1 MSENGTDRELVLGNK
16 QLLAIFFVAALL
28 CGVFFAVGYVVGGNS
43 AKSAGSVVADSSTAT
58 PVEGKRDEPSGVAP
72 VSDPVAATNSAGAS
86 DTAGSIPDSKMSDNP
101 AATGSTPPVSNTAQ
115 AAPAPA
121 PPPQSAPAAK
131 TAPAPAASAP
141 MALSIPQSGASYVQ
155 VAAQT
160 RPAADTVASSLRER
174 GWPTILAESSKA
186 DRVEILVGPY
196 RDGVALADAK
206 RKLIDLG
213 FSQAFVHKQQ

>member
-43 AKSAGSVVADSSTAT
+43 AKSTGSVVADSSTA
-58 PVEGKRDEPSGVAP
+58 
-72 VSDPVAATNSAGAS
+72 
-86 DTAGSIPDSKMSDNP
+86 
-101 AATGSTPPVSNTAQ
+101 
-115 AAPAPA
+115 
-121 PPPQSAPAAK
+121 APAAL
-131 TAPAPAASAP
+131 
-141 MALSIPQSGASYVQ
+141 ALSVPETGASFVQ

-160 RPAADTVASSLRER
+160 RPAADTVANSLRER
-174 GWPTILAESSKA
+174 GWPTILAESSKP

-213 FSQAFVHKQQ
+213 FSQAFVHK

>member
-1 MSENGTDRELVLGNK
+1 MSENGSDRELVLGNK

-43 AKSAGSVVADSSTAT
+43 AKSTGSVVADSSTAT
-58 PVEGKRDEPSGVAP
+58 PVEGKRDEPAAVAP
-72 VSDPVAATNSAGAS
+72 VSDAMAATSAPAPA
-86 DTAGSIPDSKMSDNP
+86 DNAGTVPDSKMSDNP
-101 AATGSTPPVSNTAQ
+101 AAAGSTPPPSGAAQ
-115 AAPAPA
+115 TPA
-121 PPPQSAPAAK
+121 PPAQYVPPAKAAAAPKTSAPL
-131 TAPAPAASAP
+131 
-141 MALSIPQSGASYVQ
+141 ALSVPETGASYVQ

-160 RPAADTVASSLRER
+160 RPAADTVANSLRER
-174 GWPTILAESSKA
+174 GWPTILAESSKP

>member
-43 AKSAGSVVADSSTAT
+43 AKSTESVLADSSTAT

-72 VSDPVAATNSAGAS
+72 VSDAMAATSAPAAES
-86 DTAGSIPDSKMSDNP
+86 AAVPDSKMSDNP
-101 AATGSTPPVSNTAQ
+101 AAAGSAPPPSASAQ
-115 AAPAPA
+115 GVAAPAQYVPPAKAAPAPSR
-121 PPPQSAPAAK
+121 SAPL
-131 TAPAPAASAP
+131 
-141 MALSIPQSGASYVQ
+141 ALSVPETGASYVQ

-160 RPAADTVASSLRER
+160 RPAADTVANSLRER
-174 GWPTILAESSKA
+174 GWPAILAESSKP

>member
-43 AKSAGSVVADSSTAT
+43 AKSTGSVVADSSTAT
-58 PVEGKRDEPSGVAP
+58 PVEGKREEPTGVAP
-72 VSDPVAATNSAGAS
+72 VSNAMAATSAPDSAGAV
-86 DTAGSIPDSKMSDNP
+86 PDSKMSDNP
-101 AATGSTPPVSNTAQ
+101 AAAGSTPPPSTSAQ

-121 PPPQSAPAAK
+121 PPPAQTTLAAK
-131 TAPAPAASAP
+131 TAPAPSASAA
-141 MALSIPQSGASYVQ
+141 MALSVPETGASYVQ

-160 RPAADTVASSLRER
+160 RPAADTVANSLRER
-174 GWPTILAESSKA
+174 GWPTILAESSKP

>member
-43 AKSAGSVVADSSTAT
+43 AKSTGSVVADSSTAT
-58 PVEGKRDEPSGVAP
+58 PVEGKRDEPTGVAP
-72 VSDPVAATNSAGAS
+72 VSNAMAATSAPDSAGAV
-86 DTAGSIPDSKMSDNP
+86 PDSKMSDNP
-101 AATGSTPPVSNTAQ
+101 AAAGSTPPPSTSAQ

-121 PPPQSAPAAK
+121 PPPAQTTLAAK
-131 TAPAPAASAP
+131 TATAPSASAA
-141 MALSIPQSGASYVQ
+141 MALSVPETGASYVQ

-160 RPAADTVASSLRER
+160 RPAADTVANSLRER
-174 GWPTILAESSKA
+174 GWPTILAESSKP